1 MPLTKPVNDNPEEQ
15 INNQAEEVVSPPAP
29 AVKNSASRIS
39 PRAVI
44 IICLC
49 LVLITL
55 ATFAVFYFLKLQKT
69 TASPVQ
75 TGIIRPDWGKVSQDA
90 KSDEQG
96 TIASPINGL
105 LYTEEQAKVWQNRRP
120 MAVMV
125 NNHVEARPYQA
136 GLAEADLIYEAV
148 AEGGIPRLL
157 AIYHSQTP
165 DKVGS
170 IRSARVYYVDWAREY
185 DAWYAHWGGAQI
197 DPNDPAVCNPAADAF
212 AHMRQIFVSS
222 LDEYIIGESAYWRE
236 SKPNLATEHTGYAS
250 VPKLYQAGYDLY
262 PDQKKEYRPVESWQF
277 KEDSLKDKR
286 PEKMSFSFNFWDD
299 PDYAVIWEYDP
310 TANVYR
316 RRQGGQPHLDSVTKK
331 QLEAKNV
338 IVVFMPETKFFDK
351 KAHLQYGTLGKGEA
365 RIFLDGQVIEA
376 KWVRPTAEDR
386 TKFYD
391 LKGKEIGFN
400 RGPVWIE
407 VLPLEQTVTVNQ

>member
-1 MPLTKPVNDNPEEQ
+1 MPLTKLVTDNPE
-15 INNQAEEVVSPPAP
+15 VVPPP
-29 AVKNSASRIS
+29 EPPVKNPVRGIP
-39 PRAVI
+39 PRLFI
-44 IICLC
+44 IVCSL
-49 LVLITL
+49 LVLTVL
-55 ATFAVFYFLKLQKT
+55 SAGAVLYFLKSQNS
-69 TASPVQ
+69 ADSPKAQ
-75 TGIIRPDWGKVSQDA
+75 TGIVRPDWDKVSQDA
-90 KSDEQG
+90 KPDVSG
-96 TIASPINGL
+96 TVASPINGL
-105 LYTEEQAKVWQNRRP
+105 LYTEDQAKVWENRRP

-125 NNHVEARPYQA
+125 NNHVEARPYHA

-157 AIYHSQTP
+157 AIYHSKTP
-165 DKVGS
+165 EKVGS
-170 IRSARVYYVDWAREY
+170 IRSARVYYVDWAKEY

-212 AHMRQIFVSS
+212 SHMRNVFVSS
-222 LDEYIIGESAYWRE
+222 LDEYIIGEAAYWRE

-277 KEDSLKDKR
+277 KEDSPKDKR

-299 PDYAVIWEYDP
+299 TDYAVTWEYDP
-310 TANVYR
+310 ANNEYR
-316 RRQGGQPHLDSVTKK
+316 RSQGGQSHLDSVTKK
-331 QLEAKNV
+331 QLTAKNV

-351 KAHLQYGTLGKGEA
+351 KAHLQYGTLGKGKAEV
-365 RIFLDGQVIEA
+365 FLDGQAVEA
-376 KWVRPTAEDR
+376 KWVRPTVEDR
-386 TKFYD
+386 TKFFD
-391 LKGKEIGFN
+391 LKGKEISFN